1 MAKSPPYGFLLLNG
15 LMVAAALMLMPAP
28 ANAKTIM
35 LGPPDPGAEHG
46 FDYWYHG
53 TQAAGFLFVDDTDPE
68 TGHNDF
74 TLGNTNAGAENHAD
88 WRSQN
93 FPLRPAAKG
102 AAPITFSFSYELP
115 DNVSSSDNI
124 RVELRFFDASG
135 TNFLAENMTPVGSAS
150 GDSNMTRYKKVT
162 LTNVRAPKRAGTAD
176 IWVTANVFQ
185 HWTSGNARFD
195 NFSVTT
201 TTRRNLTPLVIVA
214 GLIGLMILAGIT
226 AVKWSHRNRNP

>member
-1 MAKSPPYGFLLLNG
+1 MANSSHYRFMLVNL
-15 LMVAAALMLMPAP
+15 LMVAAGVMAMPAP

-53 TQAAGFLFVDDTDPE
+53 TGGTGFLYVDNSDPA
-68 TGHNDF
+68 TGGNDF

-93 FPLRPAAKG
+93 FPLGPAAKG

-115 DNVSSSDNI
+115 DNVSNSDNI

-150 GDSNMTRYKKVT
+150 GDSNMSRYKTVT
-162 LTNVRAPKRAGTAD
+162 LTNIRAPKRAGTAD

-185 HWTSGNARFD
+185 HWTSGNARLDIAFHID
-195 NFSVTT
+195 
-201 TTRRNLTPLVIVA
+201 
-214 GLIGLMILAGIT
+214 IGT
-226 AVKWSHRNRNP
+226 